1 MDFFDALVR
10 LETDLW
16 NLVDSELTK
25 RGQVRLALLHALRLL
40 DRLGGNGRVQDL
52 SEGLSITIGAAS
64 KLVDRLEHDG
74 TVLRA
79 PNPTDRRSSLI
90 GLTAS
95 GESALFQGD
104 GIVAAAL
111 ERCLEPP
118 VATDAELAAATA
130 LLHRLTNALRPT
142 LEQAGVEA

>member
-64 KLVDRLEHDG
+64 KLVDRLERDGLAARRRHPKLALEQRQRPRPVVGAVLDVDDAAQVTSPHRDHDHAVAG
-74 TVLRA
+74 GSDDRRATVRREHGALSGHRA
-79 PNPTDRRSSLI
+79 PTS
-90 GLTAS
+90 
-95 GESALFQGD
+95 
-104 GIVAAAL
+104 
-111 ERCLEPP
+111 
-118 VATDAELAAATA
+118 
-130 LLHRLTNALRPT
+130 
-142 LEQAGVEA
+142 

>member
-64 KLVDRLEHDG
+64 KLVDRLERDG
-74 TVLRA
+74 LAARRRH
-79 PNPTDRRSSLI
+79 PSDRRSSLI
-90 GLTAS
+90 SLTDL
-95 GESALFQGD
+95 GVSACREGH
-104 GIVAAAL
+104 IVAQGVVDVILGDDPDLARLTEAL
-111 ERCLEPP
+111 ERIETSV
-118 VATDAELAAATA
+118 VAQHEEGTK
-130 LLHRLTNALRPT
+130 
-142 LEQAGVEA
+142 